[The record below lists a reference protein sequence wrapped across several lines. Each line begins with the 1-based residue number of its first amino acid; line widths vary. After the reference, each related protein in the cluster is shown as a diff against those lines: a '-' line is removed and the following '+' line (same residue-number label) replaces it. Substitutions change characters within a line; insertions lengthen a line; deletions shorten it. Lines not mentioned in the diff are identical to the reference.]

1 MTQFVKLIVLLLLSI
16 VLIARA
22 AIEVDEGV
30 LVLTDDNFEEAITAN
45 PAILVEF
52 YAPWCGHCKQLAP
65 EYSKAAKS
73 LAAANE
79 NVKLAKVDATEQ
91 KKIAEKFEV
100 KGFPTLKYFKNG
112 KATEYGGGR
121 SESEIVDWLKKKS
134 GPAYRTL
141 ASELD
146 LTIMQEQHEAFVL
159 GVFSS
164 ESSPLAKKF
173 IAFAGTLH
181 IYSHCN
187 SPNTSL
193 IQRARKILV
202 ASPSHTTLPS
212 RPSSL
217 SLPRRWL

>member
-1 MTQFVKLIVLLLLSI
+1 MLADGYSFAVVISKTFQKLTFPKMTQFVKLIILLLASI
-16 VLIARA
+16 CLLVRA

-30 LVLTDDNFEEAITAN
+30 LVLTDDNFEEAISAN
-45 PAILVEF
+45 SAVLVEF

-65 EYSKAAKS
+65 EYVKAAKS
-73 LAAANE
+73 LADANE

-91 KKIAEKFEV
+91 KKIAEQFEI

-112 KATEYGGGR
+112 KPTEYGGGR
-121 SESEIVDWLKKKS
+121 SELEIVNWLKKKS
-134 GPAYRTL
+134 GPAAKTL

-173 IAFAGTLH
+173 ISFAGT
-181 IYSHCN
+181 
-187 SPNTSL
+187 
-193 IQRARKILV
+193 
-202 ASPSHTTLPS
+202 HTYFMC
-212 RPSSL
+212 
-217 SLPRRWL
+217 